1 MPFPLCPPP
10 SRVEN
15 KSHNNE
21 SRLELEC
28 EEKSTET
35 VTESE
40 KERESEGGINLIL
53 QYPLYTCAQ
62 RRDQFSQ
69 VTNILLFIL

>member
-21 SRLELEC
+21 RRLEQEC

-35 VTESE
+35 ESR
-40 KERESEGGINLIL
+40 KVSEGGNQFNFTISA
-53 QYPLYTCAQ
+53 LYLCTE
-62 RRDQFSQ
+62 
-69 VTNILLFIL
+69 T